1 MVHSL
6 PLLSCESSV
15 SVKENPDRNKN
26 RPKTQQKLD
35 KIGKRHMTNICGSC
49 PLKSD
54 VDMFRFHFEIL
65 TKQLQNETFFIV
77 IINFCYIGNRI
88 NILDRIFI
96 LQ

>member
-1 MVHSL
+1 M
-6 PLLSCESSV
+6 

-54 VDMFRFHFEIL
+54 VDMFRFEVESPGLVGIHFEIL

>member
-1 MVHSL
+1 M
-6 PLLSCESSV
+6 

-65 TKQLQNETFFIV
+65 PKQLQNETFFIV
-77 IINFCYIGNRI
+77 IINFCCIGNHI
-88 NILDRIFI
+88 NTFDRIFI